1 MILDKKGYFDAL
13 DRLVG
18 EDATDEMIAI
28 IENMSDTY
36 LDMEQRA
43 TDQTDWK
50 QKYQDLDDSWKKR
63 YRKRFF
69 SGTDSIE
76 IDTGETVDPTPD
88 DITTEDLFEEVE

>member
-1 MILDKKGYFDAL
+1 MILDKKGFFDTL
-13 DRLVG
+13 DKLVG
-18 EDATDEMIAI
+18 DDATDEMIAI

-36 LDMEQRA
+36 LDMEKRA

-69 SGTDSIE
+69 SGTDTINLEIE
-76 IDTGETVDPTPD
+76 ETEDPTPE